1 VCVCVRVWLFQGL
14 EYLHRSPLKCHG
26 RLKSTNC
33 LVDSRWVVKL
43 SDWVVI
49 CGHLKWSS
57 EVVKLSDWVDIVVI

>member
-1 VCVCVRVWLFQGL
+1 MLSQGL

-43 SDWVVI
+43 SDW
-49 CGHLKWSS
+49 GLSS
-57 EVVKLSDWVDIVVI
+57 LHSSVYDTDEQTYRSE